1 MAEVFSKVKSTLF
14 LRKVAP
20 RSREAL
26 VEAVGLLPPVP
37 SLLGTRKDP
46 SITVATANWVN
57 FYGQRCNTMWYC
69 NRWEKRR

>member
-46 SITVATANWVN
+46 SITVATAN
-57 FYGQRCNTMWYC
+57 
-69 NRWEKRR
+69 